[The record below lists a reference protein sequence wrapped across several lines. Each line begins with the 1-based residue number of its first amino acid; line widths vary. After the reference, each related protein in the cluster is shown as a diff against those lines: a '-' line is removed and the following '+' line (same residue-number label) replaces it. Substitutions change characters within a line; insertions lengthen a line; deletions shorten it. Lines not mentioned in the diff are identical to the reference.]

1 MTPFS
6 RAASRSS
13 VRLWAGWR
21 SFSGKACKRMG
32 TLHDPIVKIELF
44 PVFIPFK
51 DYIRDMLQGGSGK
64 VAMGLKVDDHWL
76 GADFLVC
83 RMTTEGGVVGIGDAY
98 VWLVESAASPA
109 MMADVI
115 RDHLARF
122 ALGRSAFDREL
133 IHDKMDNNVA
143 RNEMAKGL
151 LDLALYDVAART
163 INRPVHDLC
172 GGKQLDRIPLGMV
185 LPLTDVDT
193 IRQLGGL
200 GLQAGVRSF
209 RCKLGVGAHKDVE
222 IIAAVRNLI
231 GPEAGLRVDYNQAY
245 SPNEA
250 LAAIEAIAPYR
261 IDYAEQPVKSDDF
274 AGMAWLQSRTNV
286 PLMAHEGA
294 FGLRDIVTLAEMGAV
309 RTFGINPERP
319 GGMTAGLKAIDFAAA
334 KGLDVVLH
342 NQPSG
347 IGSAV
352 ILHMHAARARNI
364 RHATELQGH
373 IMMEDDLIKDE
384 IVYEDG
390 FAHLPE
396 GPGWG
401 VELDMDAVDKYQV
414 HPTTVIEA

>member
-1 MTPFS
+1 MSTS
-6 RAASRSS
+6 Q
-13 VRLWAGWR
+13 
-21 SFSGKACKRMG
+21 
-32 TLHDPIVKIELF
+32 DPIRKVELF
-44 PVFIPFK
+44 TVFVPFK
-51 DYIRDMLQGGSGK
+51 EYIRDMLQGGSGK

-76 GADFLVC
+76 GGDFLVC
-83 RMTTEGGVVGIGDAY
+83 RMTTENGVVGIGDSY
-98 VWLVESAASPA
+98 SWLVESAASPA
-109 MMADVI
+109 MMAEVI

-122 ALGRSAFDREL
+122 VLGRSAFDMEL
-133 IHDKMDNNVA
+133 INDKMDNNVA
-143 RNEMAKGL
+143 RNEMAKGV

-172 GGKQLDRIPLGMV
+172 GGKQIDRIPMSMV
-185 LPLTDVDT
+185 LPLTNVDT
-193 IRQLGGL
+193 IRHLVGL
-200 GLQAGVRSF
+200 GLEAGIKSF
-209 RCKLGVGAHKDVE
+209 RCKLGDGAHKDVE
-222 IIAAVRNLI
+222 IIKAVRELI

-245 SPNEA
+245 NANEA

-261 IDYAEQPVKSDDF
+261 IDYAEQPVKGDDF
-274 AGMAWLQSRTNV
+274 VGMAWVQSRTNV
-286 PLMAHEGA
+286 PLMAHESG

-319 GGMTAGLKAIDFAAA
+319 GGMTGALKAIDYAAA

-364 RHATELQGH
+364 CHATELQGH

-401 VELDMDAVDKYQV
+401 VELDEDAIDKYQIQD
-414 HPTTVIEA
+414 TIVIEA